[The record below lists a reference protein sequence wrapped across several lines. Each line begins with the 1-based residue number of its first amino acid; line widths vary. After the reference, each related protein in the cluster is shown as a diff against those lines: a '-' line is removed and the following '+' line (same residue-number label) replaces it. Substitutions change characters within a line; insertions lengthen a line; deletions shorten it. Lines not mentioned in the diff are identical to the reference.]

1 MEKKHLS
8 GCFSFAIKCSD
19 NSLTMLMQV
28 LKELHNA
35 SVAQIFAVKYPIFIE
50 VFMFK

>member
-1 MEKKHLS
+1 MGKKHLS

-19 NSLTMLMQV
+19 NSLTVLMQV
-28 LKELHNA
+28 LKEFHNA
-35 SVAQIFAVKYPIFIE
+35 SVVQSVAIKYPIFIE